1 MSAIRS
7 PRSRFGIAE
16 WYGRRLNCLAPVQRS
31 LLAATAQRALQGV
44 FGATTAPSAL
54 DRCPFRLDRPNCSKA
69 GGVCSL
75 QRYERIGKHRSGAPV
90 GEPVIT
96 CPHRFEEDQLLLRWL
111 AEIVGFDPDAIEFAR
126 EVPFMR
132 NNVTQRPAGKL
143 DWIIAQRRGG
153 SLEWFPLEVQ
163 AVYFSG
169 KKMETD
175 FLELQHDQAAAPP
188 FPREVRRPDWRSS
201 SAKRLMPQL
210 QVKAPTM
217 RRWGKKI
224 AVAIDK
230 PFFEAIG
237 GQSERPSH
245 DLDDGDIVWL
255 VPELAERDG
264 RLRLVRGHWEVLT
277 LEQSSQKLLSAD
289 TVSRSEFES
298 TMLSRLTPLSA

>member
-1 MSAIRS
+1 MSALRS
-7 PRSRFGIAE
+7 PRSRFGIGE
-16 WYGRRLNCLAPVQRS
+16 WYGGRLHCLDPAQRS
-31 LLAATAQRALQGV
+31 LLAATAQKPGQEG
-44 FGATTAPSAL
+44 FGAATAPSAL
-54 DRCPFRLDRPNCSKA
+54 DRCPFRAGKPHCSKA

-75 QRYERIGKHRSGAPV
+75 QRYERIGEHRSGAPV

-153 SLEWFPLEVQ
+153 ALEWVPLEVQ

-175 FLELQHDQAAAPP
+175 FQELQHDPAAAPP

-237 GQSERPSH
+237 GQSERPSR

-255 VPELAERDG
+255 VPEMAERDG

-298 TMLSRLTPLSA
+298 TMLSRLKPLST